1 MYYPVMLNIEGRRIA
16 VVGGGE
22 VACRKVKDLLG
33 AGAEVLVIA
42 PEIHPEIEKMAGE
55 MPDRL
60 SLRRRPYERG
70 DIEGVSLVF
79 SAADDPAVNA
89 AVYAEASERNI
100 FINAVDDP
108 GNCSFIVPS
117 MIKRG
122 DLIIA
127 VSTSGASPSMAA
139 RIRREIEKTLPGEI
153 EKTLS
158 RMRKAR
164 EMIMHDAEFA
174 HLSSSERGAILK
186 KISHNDDLIDRI
198 VAAEGSASLKKLLR
212 EIV

>member
-1 MYYPVMLNIEGRRIA
+1 MYYPVMLNIEGRKIA

-60 SLRRRPYERG
+60 ALRRRPYERG

-79 SAADDPAVNA
+79 SAADDSVVNA
-89 AVYAEASERNI
+89 AVYAEAFERNI

-117 MIKRG
+117 
-122 DLIIA
+122 
-127 VSTSGASPSMAA
+127 T
-139 RIRREIEKTLPGEI
+139 IRRGTW
-153 EKTLS
+153 LS
-158 RMRKAR
+158 RSPHR
-164 EMIMHDAEFA
+164 A
-174 HLSSSERGAILK
+174 HRRPWRPESGERSK
-186 KISHNDDLIDRI
+186 KRFPMKS
-198 VAAEGSASLKKLLR
+198 KKR
-212 EIV
+212 SPG